1 MPPESA
7 WRPLAEAM
15 SRLAG
20 DPAAARGMGRR
31 WPQEVLARFDYRAA
45 TREIMEVY
53 QAAATAGLCGCRFPP
68 VR

>member
-1 MPPESA
+1 
-7 WRPLAEAM
+7 M

-31 WPQEVLARFDYRAA
+31 WPAEVLARFDCRAA
-45 TREIMEVY
+45 TREIMQVY
-53 QAAATAGLCGCRFPP
+53 DAAAAAGLCGCRFPP